1 MTEKQIRYNFADFI
15 LRNQTN
21 KATVRTMIEFA
32 STFDGVLDLPEYYDN
47 GPLIKE
53 CKKIMEEN

>member
-15 LRNQTN
+15 LNSRTN
-21 KATVRTMIEFA
+21 KAAIRTMIEFA

-47 GPLIKE
+47 GTLIKE
-53 CKKIMEEN
+53 CEKIREEN